1 MQKKMI
7 CIACPNGCHL
17 TVEKTDDKIEV
28 TGNKCSKGEEY
39 GKAEVT
45 NPKRTVT
52 AVVKTNI
59 KEMPYVSVRTDKRGN
74 FILTLPSPQLQ
85 PGGGLTGSYKIYYY
99 VANYEYAVSTVL
111 IRNGRFEYNSED
123 INKEGK
129 TKTRACE

>member
-17 TVEKTDDKIEV
+17 TVRKTDDKIEV
-28 TGNKCSKGEEY
+28 IGNKCSKGEEY

-59 KEMPYVSVRTDKRGN
+59 KEMPYVSVRTDKPYPKGKINDLLKKLYTMEVSAPIKRGKVILEN
-74 FILTLPSPQLQ
+74 FDN
-85 PGGGLTGSYKIYYY
+85 TG
-99 VANYEYAVSTVL
+99 VNVVC
-111 IRNGRFEYNSED
+111 
-123 INKEGK
+123 
-129 TKTRACE
+129 TKTQRNI